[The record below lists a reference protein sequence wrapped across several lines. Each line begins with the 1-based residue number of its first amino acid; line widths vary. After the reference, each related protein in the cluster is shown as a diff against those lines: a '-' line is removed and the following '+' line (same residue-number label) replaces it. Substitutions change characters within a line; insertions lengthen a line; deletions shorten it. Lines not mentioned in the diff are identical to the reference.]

1 MMDKYKRLAIIFSV
15 SYATILI
22 ILLIEFFVKF
32 FADADINYLLPES
45 VKLSC
50 FLQELLRI
58 DVIHC
63 FASNSSTQFLFVA

>member
-1 MMDKYKRLAIIFSV
+1 M
-15 SYATILI
+15 
-22 ILLIEFFVKF
+22 LLILGLPGIGKSTLITWITAHFKNFI
-32 FADADINYLLPES
+32 DNILPES

>member
-1 MMDKYKRLAIIFSV
+1 MLMEIFV
-15 SYATILI
+15 ERRFLILI
-22 ILLIEFFVKF
+22 
-32 FADADINYLLPES
+32 PES

>member
-1 MMDKYKRLAIIFSV
+1 MTQIKEKAVD
-15 SYATILI
+15 LI
-22 ILLIEFFVKF
+22 RQMPEDHMFYVI
-32 FADADINYLLPES
+32 PES